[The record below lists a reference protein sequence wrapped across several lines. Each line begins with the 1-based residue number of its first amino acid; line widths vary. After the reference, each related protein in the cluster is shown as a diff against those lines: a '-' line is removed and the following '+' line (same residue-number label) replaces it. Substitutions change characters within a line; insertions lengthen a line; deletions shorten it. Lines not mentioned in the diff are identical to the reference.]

1 MSFTDKL
8 IDDMKKEDVTETV
21 EVKDEKVN
29 EPSKDWSTE
38 APKEWSKPNDKEETE
53 PTKAEVEEKPVE
65 EQPKPDLASL
75 TKEQKAEHAF
85 KRQISKQRE
94 KHEAEIADL
103 KASFQKQFEEF
114 KASMQPKEQPKT
126 RADFPADK
134 GGDDAYIAYLANQQ
148 VNSIMAERD
157 AKAEKDAAEAEE
169 RRKAEEAKR
178 EENEAMSRTFG
189 ENSRN
194 AFKDEAAYAAYTKN
208 VNRAI
213 DNGLGEILDTVPTL
227 RDFIFKNPEGPVVLD
242 KMLSD
247 RNSFVR
253 VMGQTDPTMMIIAA
267 HELATESRAA
277 AQPPVQ
283 QEEVPQPRVPHLG
296 KPGAR
301 NTSSDAGSI
310 FGSDKSL
317 MAFVR
322 NVNSR
327 RR

>member
-38 APKEWSKPNDKEETE
+38 APKEWSKPNDKEEPE

-126 RADFPADK
+126 RSDFTT
-134 GGDDAYIAYLANQQ
+134 DDEYIKYLTKQGYL
-148 VNSIMAERD
+148 E
-157 AKAEKDAAEAEE
+157 AKAESDAQTAKEAAEAEE
-169 RRKAEEAKR
+169 KRKAEEAKR

-277 AQPPVQ
+277 VQPPVQ

-301 NTSSDAGSI
+301 NTSPDAGSI

>member
-38 APKEWSKPNDKEETE
+38 APKEWSKPNDKEEPE

-114 KASMQPKEQPKT
+114 KASMQPKEPPKT
-126 RADFPADK
+126 RADFTT
-134 GGDDAYIAYLANQQ
+134 DDEYIKYLTKQGYL
-148 VNSIMAERD
+148 E
-157 AKAEKDAAEAEE
+157 AKAESDAQTAKEAAEAEE
-169 RRKAEEAKR
+169 KRKAEEAKR

-194 AFKDEAAYAAYTKN
+194 AFKDEAAFAAYTKN

-277 AQPPVQ
+277 VQPPVQ

-301 NTSSDAGSI
+301 NTSPDAGSI